1 MNCQFEPLLWDSDF
15 FNLNV
20 GKLEL
25 CQDGNSSLQSL
36 FETKLRASN
45 FDMIY
50 LFSNAPLKFDFDASG
65 YSMTYYGSKTLYEAY
80 LDNPLSSTVDERA
93 VSLSIND
100 YSSELHNLALTSGHL
115 SRFRIDSTIA
125 EREFEE
131 LYNLWLVKSLK
142 REIAD
147 EVAAIMVGN
156 DIAGFVTLQ
165 ASESLAKIGLIAV
178 AENHRGKGIGGLLL
192 EHAKRVALEAN
203 ARTLQVETQGD
214 NAAAN
219 ALYTKN
225 GFKKL
230 KTDYVC
236 HLRRH

>member
-1 MNCQFEPLLWDSDF
+1 MNYQFESLRWDSDF
-15 FNLNV
+15 FNLKV

-25 CQDGNSSLQSL
+25 SQNAGGLVQNLVESQ
-36 FETKLRASN
+36 LRASN
-45 FDMIY
+45 LDLIY
-50 LFSNAPLKFDFDASG
+50 LFSNVPLNFHFDSSG
-65 YSMTYYGSKTLYEAY
+65 YSITYKGSKTLYEAY
-80 LDNPLSSTVDERA
+80 LDNPFSSTIDERA
-93 VSLSIND
+93 VSLSIDD
-100 YSSELHNLALTSGHL
+100 YSSELHNLALSSGHL

-131 LYNLWLVKSLK
+131 LYNMWLVKSLK

-147 EVAAIMVGN
+147 EVDAIMVGN

-203 ARTLQVETQGD
+203 ASTLQVETQGD